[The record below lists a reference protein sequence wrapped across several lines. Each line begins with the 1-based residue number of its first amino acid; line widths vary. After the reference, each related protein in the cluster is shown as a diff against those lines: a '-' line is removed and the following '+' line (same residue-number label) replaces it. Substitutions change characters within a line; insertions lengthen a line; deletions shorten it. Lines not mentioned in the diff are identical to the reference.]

1 MGYQPSYSEMVICR
15 NSEENTERLQHP
27 NGKWVSFS
35 LEEMEVKKIIEQYI
49 MWEKKVLVSFQLK
62 YAKLSEIMHIS
73 HIKMHQKL

>member
-35 LEEMEVKKIIEQYI
+35 LEEMEVKNHRTVYYVG
-49 MWEKKVLVSFQLK
+49 KKVLVSFQLK
-62 YAKLSEIMHIS
+62 YAKLSEIMHNS
-73 HIKMHQKL
+73 HIKMNQKL